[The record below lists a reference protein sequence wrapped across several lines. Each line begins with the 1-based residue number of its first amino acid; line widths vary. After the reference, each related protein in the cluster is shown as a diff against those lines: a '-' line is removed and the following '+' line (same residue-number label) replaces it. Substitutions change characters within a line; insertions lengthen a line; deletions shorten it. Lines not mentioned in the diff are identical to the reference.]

1 MSLPPRQPRRPR
13 SEVTPILRLI
23 PALAILAVSALPGPL
38 GAAALFAAEEAPAS
52 PPAVPSPAQPP
63 APTAA
68 ELQRRL
74 ELLERKVR
82 ELQETGP
89 APQGP
94 PAPAPTPATEVPVEV
109 DKRLDLLEE
118 WKAKVERLPS
128 LSGKVNVGLN
138 ALQFLYSHQDAQ
150 VAAGQSQDN
159 FSIRRSEVLLY
170 GRINEYL
177 PKWHV
182 LFEFQSIN
190 LTPRTPG
197 CPSSGSC
204 ASAATGPPA
213 SATFFRESYIDYR
226 PSVNLAP
233 SLNFIRMGIFRMP
246 FGIFTETSGGLRDI
260 ISSPYL
266 NAVGSGSPNA
276 LGTGGP
282 IDFIQERDFFV
293 DARGLLGNR
302 LEYVVGIMN
311 NNNFQANA
319 VGANGPKVVYTRQRF
334 LLTDVSFVSFTVMG
348 GGSNNTNTAINGRGQ
363 GNFDRYGADFRYVS
377 KVIPGLYLQGE
388 YWQGHDAS
396 NQTVVGLPAQG
407 DCLNKALCGG
417 SGAPGVQRRTW
428 YVYGKYLFTEG
439 LVQNW
444 EPVVY
449 YEQFDPNTK
458 VSDDLYTRL
467 ILGLTYYF
475 ENLPP
480 KIQSKVQF
488 NYEFRHHQGLGPGI
502 PYSSNFDAF
511 AQNAWLIQWQ
521 IRYQ

>member
-1 MSLPPRQPRRPR
+1 MVLRP
-13 SEVTPILRLI
+13 VLV
-23 PALAILAVSALPGPL
+23 LAFVSAAMSPWSSGPAPL
-38 GAAALFAAEEAPAS
+38 LAAEEAAPGPPPVPA
-52 PPAVPSPAQPP
+52 ATTPP
-63 APTAA
+63 APAPTSA
-68 ELQRRL
+68 ELERRL
-74 ELLERKVR
+74 ELLERKVK
-82 ELQETGP
+82 ELQGASP

-94 PAPAPTPATEVPVEV
+94 PAPSPLGGAPEEV

-118 WKAKVERLPS
+118 WKAKVERLPV

-150 VAAGQSQDN
+150 VPAGQSQDN
-159 FSIRRSEVLLY
+159 FSIRRSEVLMY

-197 CPSSGSC
+197 CPSNGNC

-266 NAVGSGSPNA
+266 TAVGSGSPNT

-282 IDFIQERDFFV
+282 IDFIQERDYFV

-319 VGANGPKVVYTRQRF
+319 IGANGPKVVYTRQRI

-407 DCLNKALCGG
+407 DCLTKSLCGG

-428 YVYGKYLFTEG
+428 YVYGKYLFTDG
-439 LVQNW
+439 LLQNW

-458 VSDDLYTRL
+458 VTDDLYTRL